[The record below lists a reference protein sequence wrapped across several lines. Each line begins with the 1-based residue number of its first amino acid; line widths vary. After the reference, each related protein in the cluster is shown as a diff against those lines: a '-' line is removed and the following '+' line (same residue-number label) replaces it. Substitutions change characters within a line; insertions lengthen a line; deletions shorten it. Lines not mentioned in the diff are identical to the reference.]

1 MALGMVAIVAVV
13 MTLYVVLERRT
24 TKWLGR

>member
-13 MTLYVVLERRT
+13 MTIYVVLERRT
-24 TKWLGR
+24 TKWLSR

>member
-1 MALGMVAIVAVV
+1 MVAIVAVV